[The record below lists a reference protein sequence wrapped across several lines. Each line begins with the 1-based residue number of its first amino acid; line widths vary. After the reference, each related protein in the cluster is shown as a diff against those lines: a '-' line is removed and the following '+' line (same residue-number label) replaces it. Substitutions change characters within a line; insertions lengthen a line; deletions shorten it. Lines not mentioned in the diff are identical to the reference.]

1 MAPRHLPQRDTRL
14 KREVAVKIL
23 PEFARGMVRRCRT
36 EPRMRRIRPSL
47 IACALLVT
55 ACSGMPSAPSA
66 PATSVAGP
74 AVPSPGP
81 PVASLAVEAFTV
93 IGSRH
98 DDSLNG
104 EWFEFQPALRLSE
117 TSGKSGAWV
126 TSINFHLDDIGPA
139 GAVPPWGVKKRVDA
153 GATRDMIGPDVYG
166 DYEFSISGHT
176 DAQRVSVVISF
187 TDDQGRSGSV
197 TAVATVSH

>member
-1 MAPRHLPQRDTRL
+1 
-14 KREVAVKIL
+14 
-23 PEFARGMVRRCRT
+23 
-36 EPRMRRIRPSL
+36 MRRIRPSL

-74 AVPSPGP
+74 PAPSPGR

-98 DDSLNG
+98 FDSYNG
-104 EWFEFQPALRLSE
+104 EWFEFQPALRLTE

-126 TSINFHLDDIGPA
+126 TSMNFHLDDIGPA
-139 GAVPPWGVKKRVDA
+139 GAVPPWQVTKRVDA
-153 GATRDMIGPDVYG
+153 GATRDMIDPDVYG
-166 DYEFSISGHT
+166 DYELLISGHT

-187 TDDQGRSGSV
+187 TDDEGRTGSV
-197 TAVATVSH
+197 VAVATVSH